1 MKENRTEMLSWE
13 LGLSMFAP
21 GESSTTGSSRP
32 LSFEVEFSVCGTCQ
46 TDSPGV
52 GVALKVIGIRSLLKV
67 W

>member
-1 MKENRTEMLSWE
+1 
-13 LGLSMFAP
+13 MFAP

-67 W
+67 